1 MQSGVAGL
9 LRSFAKEK
17 TTVFIVFL
25 FGKTSD
31 FLF

>member
-9 LRSFAKEK
+9 LGSFAKEE

-25 FGKTSD
+25 FGKISD